1 MLCDL
6 CGKQGELFKAKVEES
21 VLTVCKN
28 CSKYG
33 KVLGYAASFA
43 QKGSQPTKSTMQ
55 AAQKPVIN
63 EPEEFILANYSELIR
78 TKRQQLKLN
87 QEDFAKLL
95 NEKLS
100 ILHKIETSNFE
111 MNIDQAKKFEKILH
125 IKLVEVFKE
134 PDMKI
139 QEQKKQGFTLGDF
152 IKIKEKKK

>member
-6 CGKQGELFKAKVEES
+6 CGKQGELFRAKVEGSE
-21 VLTVCKN
+21 LTVCKN

-33 KVLGYAASFA
+33 KVLGYAASLA
-43 QKGSQPTKSTMQ
+43 QKGSQATKPTNQ
-55 AAQKPVIN
+55 AAQKPALK

-78 TKRQQLKLN
+78 RKREQLKLN

-100 ILHKIETSNFE
+100 ILHKIETNSFE
-111 MNIDQAKKFEKILH
+111 MSIEQARKFEKILH
-125 IKLVEVFKE
+125 LKLVEIFKE

-139 QEQKKQGFTLGDF
+139 HEQKKQGFTLGDF
-152 IKIKEKKK
+152 IKIRQKKR

>member
-6 CGKQGELFKAKVEES
+6 CGKQGELFRAKIEGSE
-21 VLTVCKN
+21 LTVCGN

-33 KVLGYAASFA
+33 KVLGAIRPAL
-43 QKGSQPTKSTMQ
+43 KSTDK
-55 AAQKPVIN
+55 AATNEKYPNEKPK

-78 TKRQQLKLN
+78 KKREQLKLN

-100 ILHKIETSNFE
+100 ILHKIETNSFE
-111 MNIDQAKKFEKILH
+111 MPLDQAKKFEKILH

-134 PDMKI
+134 PDVKI
-139 QEQKKQGFTLGDF
+139 LQQKQQGFTLGDF